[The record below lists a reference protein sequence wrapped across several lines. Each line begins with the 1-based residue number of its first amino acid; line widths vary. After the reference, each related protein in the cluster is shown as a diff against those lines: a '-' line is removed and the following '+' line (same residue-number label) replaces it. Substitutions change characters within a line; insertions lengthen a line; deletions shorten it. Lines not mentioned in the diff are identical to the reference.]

1 MDEAG
6 LQAFGEVQQHLNS
19 ASAQMC
25 WQVARSISSAALK
38 TNYVQNE
45 PNFA

>member
-1 MDEAG
+1 MDEAD
-6 LQAFGEVQQHLNS
+6 LQAFGEVRQRLNS
-19 ASAQMC
+19 ASAHTC
-25 WQVARSISSAALK
+25 WQVARGTSSAALK